1 MKSFKNSEKSKKA
14 VLIAAIA
21 LSILALGLVT
31 FLVGRPLVRFASQ
44 PEAFR
49 QWVNGKGVFGRIAF
63 ILMVIVQTVIALIPG
78 EPFEIAAGYAFGA
91 VEGTA
96 LCFIASALGSA
107 LVILLV
113 RKVGIWL
120 VRQFFSEEKL
130 RSLKFI
136 QTDKKREF
144 LYLLIFMIPGTPK
157 DLLCYFAGLTESK
170 LPVLLI
176 ITSFGRI
183 PSIITSTMGGDALG
197 DKNYIY
203 AVIVFAITLVISG
216 VGLLVYNEI
225 CKKHNKE

>member
-1 MKSFKNSEKSKKA
+1 MKSFKEHEKFRKA
-14 VLIAAIA
+14 IFAIA
-21 LSILALGLVT
+21 IVVCITVLALVT
-31 FLVGRPLVRFASQ
+31 ILVGRPLVKFASQ
-44 PEAFR
+44 PEIFR
-49 QWVNGKGVFGRIAF
+49 EWVDEKGILGRLAF

-91 VEGTA
+91 VEGTF

-130 RSLKFI
+130 HSLKFL
-136 QTDKKREF
+136 QTTQKREF
-144 LYLLIFMIPGTPK
+144 IYLLVFMIPGTPK
-157 DLLCYFAGLTESK
+157 DLLCYFAGLTNSK

-176 ITSFGRI
+176 ITSLGRI

-197 DKNYIY
+197 EQNYVY
-203 AVIVFAITLVISG
+203 AVIVFAVTLVISG
-216 VGLLVYNEI
+216 AGLLIYNTI
-225 CKKHNKE
+225 CKNNNK